1 MRVEPYLFLE
11 GRCDEAIAFYRQAL
25 GAEVTMLM
33 RYKEAPDPPPPGM
46 LPPGSEDKIMHAS
59 LKIGEST
66 VMASDGMCS
75 GKPSMHG
82 FSLSV
87 TVHTESDAE
96 RVFAALSAGGKV
108 TMPLGKTFWS
118 PKFGM
123 CADKFGVEWMVIVYA

>member
-11 GRCDEAIAFYRQAL
+11 GRCDEAIAFYKSAL

-33 RYKEAPDPPPPGM
+33 RYREAPDPPPPGM
-46 LPPGSEDKIMHAS
+46 LPPGSDDKIMHAS
-59 LKIGEST
+59 LKIGAST

-75 GKPSMHG
+75 GKPSMQG
-82 FSLSV
+82 FSLSL
-87 TVHTESDAE
+87 TVDTEGEAE
-96 RVFAALSAGGKV
+96 RAFAALSAEGQV

-123 CADKFGVEWMVIVYA
+123 CTDKFGVGWMVIVYA